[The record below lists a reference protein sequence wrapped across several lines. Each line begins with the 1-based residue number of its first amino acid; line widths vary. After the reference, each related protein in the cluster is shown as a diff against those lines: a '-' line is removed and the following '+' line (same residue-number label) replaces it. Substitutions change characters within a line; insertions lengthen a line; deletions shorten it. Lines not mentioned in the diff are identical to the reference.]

1 MPLCPTPPL
10 DRASHSPL
18 DWETARSPRLLCTRE
33 RGRKETVLWKLLT
46 SVISPMSLITLTHF
60 IAQGT
65 DIPKGDW
72 ETELLLV
79 SSKAPAVPG
88 CLPEE
93 RSVLHFGE
101 QHGQR
106 GRGCEQACLGGNEIS
121 CGDPFHPI
129 PHYQESFLPP
139 SPSPIFGMV
148 LTPSGSKGHDR
159 VLRPDRTGET

>member
-18 DWETARSPRLLCTRE
+18 DWETALSLRLLCTRE
-33 RGRKETVLWKLLT
+33 RERKETMLWKLLM
-46 SVISPMSLITLTHF
+46 SVISPMRLITLTRF
-60 IAQGT
+60 IAKGT

-79 SSKAPAVPG
+79 SSKAPAMPG
-88 CLPEE
+88 CLQEE
-93 RSVLHFGE
+93 GSVLHVGD

-106 GRGCEQACLGGNEIS
+106 ERGCKQACLMGTH
-121 CGDPFHPI
+121 PFHPI
-129 PHYQESFLPP
+129 PHCPESFLPP
-139 SPSPIFGMV
+139 SPSPILGMV

-159 VLRPDRTGET
+159 VLRPDRT